1 MSKVNDLADMLE
13 EVARDPEAF
22 DYYSGAV
29 AQTLKILGMYDLY
42 VKACIVLLD
51 NLGVANDF
59 ADYAYS
65 NDISKI
71 DADVISEAFDDGVL
85 GSRTEHLIGLLED
98 KKVEDAFIDFVNK
111 NI

>member
-1 MSKVNDLADMLE
+1 MSKVNDLANMLE

-51 NLGVANDF
+51 NVGVANDF
-59 ADYAYS
+59 ADYAYN
-65 NDISKI
+65 NDIPEI
-71 DADVISEAFDDGVL
+71 DAKIITKAFDDGVL
-85 GSRTEHLIGLLED
+85 DRKTEHLIGLLED
-98 KKVEDAFIDFVNK
+98 KKVENAFIDFVNK

>member
-29 AQTLKILGMYDLY
+29 AQTLEVLGMYDLY

-65 NDISKI
+65 NG
-71 DADVISEAFDDGVL
+71 ISEIGEEFITKAFDDGVL
-85 GSRTEHLIGLLED
+85 DRKTEHLIGLLED
-98 KKVEDAFIDFVNK
+98 KKVENAFIDFVNK